1 MPAVL
6 QQLDG
11 MTVSEKMRIMEYL
24 LKSITQSVEAASASA
39 ASSASSSFS
48 ERVHALRGIVRL
60 PEDFDE
66 RKFKS
71 ERLSSRL
78 EV

>member
-24 LKSITQSVEAASASA
+24 LKSITQSVEAASAA
-39 ASSASSSFS
+39 RAPQRGDFS
-48 ERVHALRGIVRL
+48 RFAGRWT
-60 PEDFDE
+60 
-66 RKFKS
+66 
-71 ERLSSRL
+71 L
-78 EV
+78 EETNAFNEATARTIDDGDWQ